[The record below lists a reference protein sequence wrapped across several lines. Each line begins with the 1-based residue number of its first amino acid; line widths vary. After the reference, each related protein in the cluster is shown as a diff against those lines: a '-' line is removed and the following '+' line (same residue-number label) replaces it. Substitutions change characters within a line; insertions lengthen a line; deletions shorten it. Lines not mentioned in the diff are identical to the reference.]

1 MQQLTEIVCNDPQD
15 FMSLLRMDHPTWR
28 GQVSENWAFRGQADS
43 RWQLV
48 PKAFRETTDFA
59 YTGTSSMSSLLTV
72 DQQRREEL
80 RALNHFLFL
89 ADRVGLPIPGD
100 SQNLRLPDTVQT
112 APQSFDRWPWPSM
125 LEVLAIAQHHGVPTR
140 LLDFSHDP
148 LIAAFFAAYFAWKD
162 IQKMTHDNNDSGY
175 FAVWAVDLSPIAAA
189 VEAHRGR
196 RERPSIIWVT
206 ASRAENTFLHQQDAL
221 FLLDL
226 EADSRSPKPPSLE
239 TAILDAP
246 QRSGLEP
253 PPEPQMVK
261 LLLKHNHAADILR
274 LLWKEFYHPAR
285 LMPTYDNVVA
295 TLEYRREL
303 CV

>member
-1 MQQLTEIVCNDPQD
+1 MQQLKEIVCNSPQD
-15 FMSLLRMDHPTWR
+15 FMSHLRLDHLTWR
-28 GQVSENWAFRGQADS
+28 GQFSEKWAFRGQADS
-43 RWQLV
+43 SWQLV
-48 PKAFRETTDFA
+48 PKAYRETTDFA
-59 YTGTSSMSSLLTV
+59 YTGKPSKPSSLTV

-80 RALNHFLFL
+80 RALNYFLFL

-100 SQNLRLPDTVQT
+100 SQNLRLPDTVQ
-112 APQSFDRWPWPSM
+112 ASPQSFDRWPWPSI

-148 LIAAFFAAYFAWKD
+148 LIAAFFSAYFAWKD
-162 IQKMTHDNNDSGY
+162 SQQMAQDVVSSKY
-175 FAVWAVDLSPIAAA
+175 FAVWAVDLNPIAAA

-226 EADSRSPKPPSLE
+226 EADSRSPKPPNLE

-246 QRSGLEP
+246 RRSGLETP
-253 PPEPQMVK
+253 SEPQIIK
-261 LLLKHNHAADILR
+261 LLLNYDHAANILR
-274 LLWKEFYHPAR
+274 LLWNEFYHPAR

-303 CV
+303 GV

>member
-1 MQQLTEIVCNDPQD
+1 MQNLNEIVCSDPQD
-15 FMSLLRMDHPTWR
+15 FVSHLRLDHATWR
-28 GQVSENWAFRGQADS
+28 GQFSEKWAFRGQADS
-43 RWQLV
+43 CWKLI

-59 YTGTSSMSSLLTV
+59 YTGAPSKPSSLTV

-80 RALNHFLFL
+80 RALNYFLFL

-148 LIAAFFAAYFAWKD
+148 LIAAFFAAYFAWK
-162 IQKMTHDNNDSGY
+162 NNPQLEQDTSCSG
-175 FAVWAVDLSPIAAA
+175 FIAVWGVDLSAIAAA
-189 VEAHRGR
+189 VEAHSGR

-226 EADSRSPKPPSLE
+226 EADNRSPQPPDLE
-239 TAILDAP
+239 TAILEAP
-246 QRSGLEP
+246 SRAGLAVP
-253 PPEPQMVK
+253 PNPQIIK
-261 LLLKHNHAADILR
+261 LLLNHKYAADLLR
-274 LLWKEFYHPAR
+274 LLWNEFYHPAR

-295 TLEYRREL
+295 TLEYRRKL
-303 CV
+303 GV

>member
-1 MQQLTEIVCNDPQD
+1 MQKLTEIVCSDPRE
-15 FMSLLRMDHPTWR
+15 FMSHLRLDHSIWR
-28 GQVSENWAFRGQADS
+28 GHLSEKWAFRGQADS
-43 RWQLV
+43 RWKLV
-48 PKAFRETTDFA
+48 PKAFRESTDFS
-59 YTGTSSMSSLLTV
+59 YDGTPSNPASLTV

-112 APQSFDRWPWPSM
+112 SPQSFDRWPWPNT
-125 LEVLAIAQHHGVPTR
+125 LEVLAIAQHHGIPTR

-148 LIAAFFAAYFAWKD
+148 LIATFFAAYFAWKD
-162 IQKMTHDNNDSGY
+162 NRSSTQDAAYTDSI
-175 FAVWAVDLSPIAAA
+175 AVWAVDLNAIAEA

-226 EADSRSPKPPSLE
+226 EADSRSPKPPDLE
-239 TAILDAP
+239 TAILEAP
-246 QRSGLEP
+246 SRAGLIDP
-253 PPEPQMVK
+253 FEPQIIK
-261 LLLKHNHAADILR
+261 LLLNRDYAAELLR
-274 LLWKEFYHPAR
+274 LLWNEFYHPAR

-303 CV
+303 GV

>member
-1 MQQLTEIVCNDPQD
+1 MQQITEIICDNPQD
-15 FMSLLRMDHPTWR
+15 FMSYLRLNNPIWR
-28 GQVSENWAFRGQADS
+28 GQLSEEWGFRGQADS
-43 RWQLV
+43 DWKLV
-48 PKAFRETTDFA
+48 PKAFRKTTDFA
-59 YTGTSSMSSLLTV
+59 YTGVSSNPLSLTV

-80 RALNHFLFL
+80 RALNYFLFL

-100 SQNLRLPDTVQT
+100 SQNLRLPDTVQ
-112 APQSFDRWPWPSM
+112 ASPQSFDRWPWPSI

-140 LLDFSHDP
+140 LLDFTHDP
-148 LIAAFFAAYFAWKD
+148 LIATFFAAYFAWKSS
-162 IQKMTHDNNDSGY
+162 QQQAEKKMSSKY
-175 FAVWAVDLSPIAAA
+175 FAVWAIDLKTIAAA

-226 EADSRSPKPPSLE
+226 EADSRSPRPPNLE
-239 TAILDAP
+239 TAIIDAP
-246 QRSGLEP
+246 QRSGLETP
-253 PPEPQMVK
+253 SEPQIIK
-261 LLLKHNHAADILR
+261 LLLSHNHATDILR
-274 LLWKEFYHPAR
+274 LLWNEFYHPAR

-303 CV
+303 GV